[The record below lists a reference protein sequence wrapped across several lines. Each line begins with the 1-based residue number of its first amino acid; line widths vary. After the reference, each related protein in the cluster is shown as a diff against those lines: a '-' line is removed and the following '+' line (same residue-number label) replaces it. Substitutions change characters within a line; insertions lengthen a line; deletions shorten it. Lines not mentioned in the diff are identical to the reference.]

1 VLRKLSSFY
10 LLSKQELSLIS
21 GIIAAV
27 GGSLAFYRALTLM
40 RRDDGKLG
48 KLKAK
53 PKVSLIVPAR
63 NEEANIGRLLESVKK
78 INYPDLE
85 VIVIDD
91 QSSDRTNIIASSF
104 GIKVISGVPRPNG
117 WGGKQWACQQGAD
130 IATGEILIFSDADT
144 VHGETSVYDA
154 VSFLEKHS
162 LHMMSVAPR
171 HNGQSFWERC
181 TGFFQVM
188 LMFAAN
194 AFGRQKPG
202 RAYCIGQYIVF
213 TRDAYIKIGG
223 HGSVKD
229 AIVEDV
235 PLANR
240 ALKIGLRYN
249 ILIAKTLYT
258 VRMYEDL
265 KGFIAGWRRNFRAGL
280 KDSSPLATLEVTLII
295 GAMLAGGSFNPGFF
309 EIVGFLLCV
318 SSMFYLVRKYTT
330 YGAISILGIPFSIA
344 LFCLITSL
352 ALIDSVRK
360 KDVLWKGRAITVR

>member
-1 VLRKLSSFY
+1 M
-10 LLSKQELSLIS
+10 Q
-21 GIIAAV
+21 
-27 GGSLAFYRALTLM
+27 
-40 RRDDGKLG
+40 RDDGKVG
-48 KLKAK
+48 TTKLQPA
-53 PKVSLIVPAR
+53 VSLIIPAR
-63 NEEANIGRLLESVKK
+63 NEEANIGRLLTSVKE

-91 QSSDRTNIIASSF
+91 QSTDRTNSIANSF
-104 GIKVISGVPRPNG
+104 GVKVITGVPRPTG

-130 IATGEILIFSDADT
+130 AAMGDVLIFSDADT
-144 VHGETSVYDA
+144 AHAETSVDDA
-154 VSFLEKHS
+154 IAFLEKYG
-162 LHMMSVAPR
+162 LDMMSVAPR
-171 HNGQSFWERC
+171 HNGTTFWERC

-213 TRDAYIKIGG
+213 TRDAYTKIGG

-240 ALKIGLRYN
+240 ALKIGLSYN

-258 VRMYEDL
+258 VRMYDDL

-280 KDSSPLATLEVTLII
+280 KDSSPLATIEVTLII
-295 GAMLAGGSFNPGFF
+295 GALMAGGSLSPGFL
-309 EIVGFLLCV
+309 EIAGFLLCV
-318 SSMFYLVRKYTT
+318 SSMLYLVRKYTT
-330 YGAISILGIPFSIA
+330 YGALSIIGIPFSLA
-344 LFCLITSL
+344 LFCLITGL
-352 ALIDSVRK
+352 AVLDSARK

>member
-1 VLRKLSSFY
+1 
-10 LLSKQELSLIS
+10 LIS
-21 GIIAAV
+21 GLIAAT
-27 GGSLAFYRALTLM
+27 GGCLAFYRAMTLM
-40 RRDDGKLG
+40 QRDDGKVG
-48 KLKAK
+48 KLKVK

-63 NEEANIGRLLESVKK
+63 NEEANIGRLLSSVKK

-91 QSSDRTNIIASSF
+91 QSTDRTNGIASSF
-104 GIKVISGVPRPNG
+104 GVQVITGVPRPAG

-130 IATGEILIFSDADT
+130 AATGDVFIFTDADT

-154 VSFLEKHS
+154 VSFLEKYS
-162 LHMMSVAPR
+162 LDMMSVAPR
-171 HNGQSFWERC
+171 HNGQTFWERC

-194 AFGRQKPG
+194 AFGKQRPG

-213 TRDAYIKIGG
+213 TRVAYAKIGG
-223 HGSVKD
+223 HGSVKE

-240 ALKIGLRYN
+240 AIKLGLRYN

-258 VRMYEDL
+258 VRMYDDL

-280 KDSSPLATLEVTLII
+280 KDSSPVATLEVTLII
-295 GAMLAGGSFNPGFF
+295 GALIAGGSLNPGFF
-309 EIVGFLLCV
+309 ELTGFLLCLC
-318 SSMFYLVRKYTT
+318 SMFYLVRKYTT
-330 YGAISILGIPFSIA
+330 YGVLSILGIPFSLV

-352 ALIDSVRK
+352 AVLDSVRK